1 MPLLSTPSD
10 TRSLTSVL
18 LAENACDEN
27 PVLARV
33 VVLSALRSSTFMRV
47 LALALPFAWTPACAV
62 ANRRDSLP
70 TETGR
75 VDVKGAPP
83 GPQMLEPPRYAEL
96 PVPANLVE
104 SRPSTLSAF
113 SLATFLSELTV
124 MGCSPGSTCNA
135 RAGPAPS
142 LSILSMALV
151 ALPMRLVI
159 LLTLLTWPRL
169 KVAPTPVPASAVVTT
184 PNKRARITARPTRNT
199 VALPT
204 YITLLAMLLIMV
216 L

>member
-1 MPLLSTPSD
+1 
-10 TRSLTSVL
+10 
-18 LAENACDEN
+18 
-27 PVLARV
+27 
-33 VVLSALRSSTFMRV
+33 
-47 LALALPFAWTPACAV
+47 
-62 ANRRDSLP
+62 LP

-104 SRPSTLSAF
+104 SRPSTFSAF

-135 RAGPAPS
+135 RAGPAPL

-151 ALPMRLVI
+151 ALPMRLLI
-159 LLTLLTWPRL
+159 LSTVFAWPRL
-169 KVAPTPVPASAVVTT
+169 KVAPTPVPANAVAAT
-184 PNKRARITARPTRNT
+184 PNRSPRTTASPTRNT

-204 YITLLAMLLIMV
+204 HITLLAALRIMLCSFSLVGRRRSVPQPGHVTGAAYSPVKELHIPQMGY
-216 L
+216 LWLTSENAPSPTFGK